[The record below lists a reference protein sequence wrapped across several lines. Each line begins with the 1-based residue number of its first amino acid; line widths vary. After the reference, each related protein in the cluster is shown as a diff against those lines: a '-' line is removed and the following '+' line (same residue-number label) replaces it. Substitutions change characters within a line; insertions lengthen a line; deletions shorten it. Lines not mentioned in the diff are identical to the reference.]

1 MPDEVLVDT
10 DVVSFLFRGDTRAEH
25 YRSHLHGRQVAVSF
39 MTIAELER
47 WARERA
53 WGASRRAALE
63 TFLRRFSIYLVD
75 RDLCRRWAD
84 ITHGARRV
92 GRPIQTAD
100 AWIVATATA
109 YHLPL
114 VTHNADDYASVS
126 GLTVITWSSP
136 ADASA
141 S

>member
-92 GRPIQTAD
+92 GRPIQTARRPD
-100 AWIVATATA
+100 GRCLDRGNRDGVSSTARDTQC
-109 YHLPL
+109 
-114 VTHNADDYASVS
+114 
-126 GLTVITWSSP
+126 G
-136 ADASA
+136 
-141 S
+141 